1 MAMVGALAIL
11 AALRPRQQRQ
21 AGAKTTK
28 TLPTS
33 TGIVFLFHDQSLID
47 ATTDA
52 LTLSGQGSKHLSD
65 YEATLGVLESRF
77 TRLRSTLSDPVITD
91 IRLRSEVDPSLFL
104 DIRKSERQ
112 TRLELNTDNDGQRQ
126 DVVQQWM
133 KTTVDAEKS
142 LMEDAITL
150 SPQLIWQS
158 DGDGQILWA
167 NNAYSD
173 FVQMHAP
180 EKTPFSKLSVSE
192 LPAQER
198 ILVKSGLDQS
208 EHWFDVQTKV
218 RTNGYLHF
226 ANAANALV
234 SVDQERKDFVQALG
248 KTFAQL
254 SIGLAI
260 FDKER
265 RLVIFNP
272 ALLDMTGLPT
282 DFLLPKPTI
291 DMFLDRLR
299 EKGLMPEPKNYG
311 SWRDQFTAVEAAAK
325 SGTYSEHWALSDG
338 QTFRVTGRP
347 HPDGAFAFLF
357 EDISAEIS
365 LTRRFRSDIETGQ
378 AVLDTLSDAI
388 AVFSAAGTLII
399 SNHAYSKLWSTNHEL
414 MLEHRELSS
423 EMSVWQDRCV
433 PSPMWTEMR
442 GFIQQQG
449 ARKPWSDDAM
459 LDDGRHLRCYANPIS
474 GGMTMVRFANAQPMR
489 PVIQKITQT
498 DRAIQTAKR

>member
-1 MAMVGALAIL
+1 MAMMGALAIL
-11 AALRPRQQRQ
+11 AALKPRQKRQ
-21 AGAKTTK
+21 DVARSTIAAT
-28 TLPTS
+28 TS
-33 TGIVFLFHDQSLID
+33 TGVVFLFRDQSLVD
-47 ATTDA
+47 ATTEA
-52 LTLSGQGSKHLSD
+52 LTLSGQGSKYMSD
-65 YEATLGVLESRF
+65 YEATIGVLESRF
-77 TRLRSTLSDPVITD
+77 SRLRSTLSDPVITD
-91 IRLRSEVDPSLFL
+91 IRLRSEADPALFL
-104 DIRKSERQ
+104 DIRKSENQ
-112 TRLELNTDNDGQRQ
+112 TRFELNSTGDGQAQ
-126 DVVQQWM
+126 GVVERWM
-133 KTTVDAEKS
+133 KTAGDAEKS
-142 LMEDAITL
+142 LMEDAITH

-158 DGDGQILWA
+158 DHDGQVLWA
-167 NNAYSD
+167 NHAYSE
-173 FVQMHAP
+173 FAQTHGQQKAP
-180 EKTPFSKLSVSE
+180 FAKLSVTD
-192 LPAQER
+192 LPALER
-198 ILVKSGLDQS
+198 ILVKREHDQS
-208 EHWFDVQTKV
+208 EHWFDVHTKM
-218 RTNGYLHF
+218 RAAGYLHF
-226 ANAANALV
+226 ANTANALV

-272 ALLDMTGLPT
+272 ALLDMTGLPV
-282 DFLLPKPTI
+282 DFLSPKPTI

-388 AVFSAAGTLII
+388 AVFSAAGTLVV
-399 SNHAYSKLWSTNHEL
+399 SNRAYSKLWSTNHEL
-414 MLEHRELSS
+414 MLAHRELGS
-423 EMSVWQDRCV
+423 EMTVWQDRCI

-459 LDDGRHLRCYANPIS
+459 LDDGRQLRCYANPIS
-474 GGMTMVRFANAQPMR
+474 GGMTMVRFAIAPPMR
-489 PVIQKITQT
+489 PVIQKIMQT
-498 DRAIQTAKR
+498 DQAIQAAKR